1 MTIKRQ
7 ILNFNQHTVD
17 VRMGLEIMDELPRL
31 IASAVGKPRRALL
44 VTSDAGVAERT
55 EEVRRALIDA
65 GFAAQTYAPVTSV
78 DVGIASVDAAQG
90 LFGALEEAN
99 ITNDDL
105 VFALGSY
112 ELCSLAAFC
121 ARLWR
126 GGCASALMP
135 MGLDGM
141 VLLATEMHP
150 LAAGFVLD
158 AVSFKADP
166 TMVLCDLSLL
176 PVMEREHLL
185 VGYALMVGAAMAE
198 GKKTWTNLCEQA
210 AALASGDELAVKE
223 ALSAAQ
229 VARRNVLKS
238 PNPSARH
245 ALEYGRTAARALASC
260 VESDTPASVLLAEGM
275 RFEARLAV
283 DAAGLDPELVFDQDD
298 LLFDLGI
305 EEASLTFDAE
315 ALANAMREVHAR
327 YSNRFLLPLPKSAGM
342 IRLTSVSDEILERHA
357 AAYAASL
364 CSE

>member
-1 MTIKRQ
+1 
-7 ILNFNQHTVD
+7 
-17 VRMGLEIMDELPRL
+17 MGSEIMDELPRI
-31 IASAVGKPRRALL
+31 IASAVGKPKRALI
-44 VTSDAGVAERT
+44 VADAVGLDERT

-65 GFAAQTYAPVTSV
+65 GFAVESYTPAVSAEPGV
-78 DVGIASVDAAQG
+78 ASLDAAQG
-90 LFGALEEAN
+90 LFGALEGVG
-99 ITNDDL
+99 ITSDDL
-105 VFALGSY
+105 IFALGSY

-135 MGLDGM
+135 MGLDAM

-150 LAAGFVLD
+150 LAAGSARD
-158 AVSFKADP
+158 AVSLKADP
-166 TMVLCDLSLL
+166 TMVLCDLALL
-176 PVMEREHLL
+176 PAMDREQLL
-185 VGYALMVGAAMAE
+185 VGYVLMAGAAMAE

-210 AALASGDELAVKE
+210 AALASGDVLAVKD

-245 ALEYGRTAARALASC
+245 ALEYGYTAARALAGC
-260 VESDTPASVLLAEGM
+260 VESDIPAHVLLAEGM

-283 DAAGLDPELVFDQDD
+283 DAAGLDPEVVFDQDD

-305 EEASLTFDAE
+305 EEASLTIDAE
-315 ALANAMREVHAR
+315 ALVKAMHEVRAR

-342 IRLTSVSDEILERHA
+342 IRLTSVLDEILERHA
-357 AAYAASL
+357 SAYAASFA
-364 CSE
+364 